1 MINNPFLTVID
12 RVIDA
17 TMALLQKQRPFFMF
31 QSVCF
36 NDQFLHYYPWES
48 IHIHHD
54 GGDHFVRTTSVG
66 CNVKIF
72 DSLNLSP
79 SSDLMKQ
86 IRVIYSPDITIMPS
100 VLKVELRS
108 IQLGSKDCGLFA
120 IAYAV
125 EITYGNDSA
134 KFIFRQSDMR
144 QHLRNCLTSKSMS
157 YFCTRT
163 THRFS
168 VQRYHL

>member
-1 MINNPFLTVID
+1 MINNQFLTVITSLI
-12 RVIDA
+12 V
-17 TMALLQKQRPFFMF
+17 LLMPLWHSCTNNVHFLCSSQYVLMISFCIIIHGNPSTFTIMVEIILLGQPLLVAMSKFF
-31 QSVCF
+31 
-36 NDQFLHYYPWES
+36 
-48 IHIHHD
+48 
-54 GGDHFVRTTSVG
+54 
-66 CNVKIF
+66 
-72 DSLNLSP
+72 LSP

-86 IRVIYSPDITIMPS
+86 IRVLYSPNITIMPA

-108 IQLGSKDCGLFA
+108 IQSGSKDCGLFA

-125 EITYGNDSA
+125 EIAYGNDPA